1 VGTTLASPGS
11 DYSLVPVRKTAPDEC
26 RALIEQLQA
35 SQTLQRSPR
44 LRELLAYLATATL
57 EENVAG
63 LKETAIGCAVYGRPA
78 GYNTND
84 DNVVRMGVSQ
94 LRRKLAEYFAS
105 EGKTDPIQ
113 VDIPKG
119 QYALV
124 FRLTVAES
132 AESSSVGVSLPEF
145 RPMAGRRRL
154 LAIIITAVLFVGA
167 ISFGAGWAARRTS
180 KAAVLPAQAPFWEA
194 AIGDGA
200 ATLFVS
206 EDVDFLATVS
216 ASHQTPSLEAYADG
230 RESALGASG
239 AVRHSPVPAT
249 TQLSLRIATRLA
261 AHQPERFGRVRFV
274 PSREMRLQDFKDKNV
289 ILVGSPRACPWLS
302 LFENT
307 LNFQF
312 EHDPVRHVSA
322 FRNRSPQPGE
332 PASYQATASNAVG
345 GKVYSSVALLPNLT
359 RTGRVLIL
367 MGARTEGTAAAG
379 EAVTTPRILET
390 ILQAV
395 GYSGSGPLPY
405 FEALLESRVIGN
417 SSAAPNVVAVRR
429 YAPDRTTLAAVY
441 R

>member
-1 VGTTLASPGS
+1 VTTTVASPVS
-11 DYSLVPVRKTAPDEC
+11 DPLLPLPKTAPAEC
-26 RALIEQLQA
+26 RALVEQLQA

-57 EENVAG
+57 EGDAGG
-63 LKETAIGCAVYGRPA
+63 LKESAVGCAVYGRPA

-94 LRRKLAEYFAS
+94 LRRKLAEYFAG
-105 EGKTDPIQ
+105 EGQTDPIQ

-124 FRLTVAES
+124 FRMTVAEA
-132 AESSSVGVSLPEF
+132 AESSPTAVPLLESIP
-145 RPMAGRRRL
+145 RRL
-154 LAIIITAVLFVGA
+154 LAMAAAATLCAAAL
-167 ISFGAGWAARRTS
+167 SFGAGWAARHT
-180 KAAVLPAQAPFWEA
+180 AVSPTPAPFWEA

-206 EDVDFLATVS
+206 EDVDFLATV
-216 ASHQTPSLEAYADG
+216 AATHQTPSLEAYADG

-239 AVRHSPVPAT
+239 TVRHSPVPAT

-312 EHDPVRHVSA
+312 EHDPVRLVSG

-332 PASYQATASNAVG
+332 SASYQATASNGVG

-367 MGARTEGTAAAG
+367 MGARAEGTAAAG

-395 GYSGSGPLPY
+395 GYSGAGPLPY

-417 SSAAPNVVAVRR
+417 STAAPQVVAVRR
-429 YAPDRTTLAAVY
+429 YEPDRTTLTAEA